1 MVSHSGSH
9 SIPTAALAIPTAA
22 LGRLVAAGCGGLSIA
37 EPLCIGADVSKE
49 WIDFCDTQGRTKRV
63 DNRAE
68 AIEAAFVGP
77 WAEAAFVVCEA
88 TGGYERVLMQTA
100 ARLRLRL
107 RRVHPNRARAF
118 ARATGRLA
126 KTDPLDAAILARF
139 AKFIFD
145 EPAPPAPSA
154 QSQELAAMVSRLN
167 QLTDLRQSETCREKL
182 APGAAVK
189 VTIRAMLKA
198 IGEQIAQMQKAIEAF
213 IAADATLAENAR
225 LLRSCKCVG
234 PKSVQ
239 AILGLLPEIG
249 TLDRRKIAALVGVAP
264 ITTKSGSSINHA
276 SIGGGRK
283 PLRDCLFM
291 AALTASR
298 HNPTFKAFRDRL
310 TAQGK
315 PHKVVIVA
323 VLRKLITTL
332 NAMIKSRQPFK
343 MALT

>member
-1 MVSHSGSH
+1 MVTHSRSR
-9 SIPTAALAIPTAA
+9 SIPAAAVAG
-22 LGRLVAAGCGGLSIA
+22 LGSAVRGKLTPGG
-37 EPLCIGADVSKE
+37 PLCIGADVSKE
-49 WIDFCDTQGRTKRV
+49 WIDFCDTQGRAKRV
-63 DNRAE
+63 DNSAAAIRA
-68 AIEAAFVGP
+68 ALAGP
-77 WAEAAFVVCEA
+77 WADAALVVCEA

-100 ARLRLRL
+100 ARLGLRL

-118 ARATGRLA
+118 AKATGRLA

-145 EPAPPAPSA
+145 EPAPAAPSA

-182 APGAAVK
+182 APSKAVK
-189 VTIRAMLKA
+189 ATIRDLLKA
-198 IGEQIAQMQKAIEAF
+198 IDGQIAAMQAAIEAF

-234 PKSVQ
+234 PKSAQ

-264 ITTKSGSSINHA
+264 ITNKSGSSIDHA
-276 SIGGGRK
+276 SIVGGRK
-283 PLRDCLFM
+283 ALRDCLFM
-291 AALTASR
+291 AALTASK
-298 HNPTFKAFRDRL
+298 HNPTFKALRDRL
-310 TAQGK
+310 TARGK

-343 MALT
+343 TALT